1 MQVTEILTHT
11 PLWVWGLLLYLVYVG
26 VRLLSPTTVS
36 PKGMLLM
43 PSIFLLWGIY
53 GIFNRL
59 AMPWTALF
67 IFAIALIVGL
77 LLGKIVMAIQKP
89 AMLDTETGMVQRPGS
104 VVPII
109 VILLSFGCL
118 YCLNVCA
125 AYHPDSVKE
134 LNFTAIYSVISG
146 LTSGFFWGMSWSI
159 LMKTFAG
166 SVMRPAD

>member
-11 PLWVWGLLLYLVYVG
+11 PLWVWVLLVYLVYCG
-26 VRLLSPTTVS
+26 VRLLSPSTVS
-36 PKGMLLM
+36 PKRMLLM

-59 AMPWTALF
+59 YMPWAALL
-67 IFAIALIVGL
+67 IFAVALLVGL
-77 LLGKIVMAIQKP
+77 LLGRALMAMQKP
-89 AMLDTETGMVQRPGS
+89 AMLDGETGMVQLPGS

-109 VILLSFGCL
+109 FILLSFGCL
-118 YCLNVCA
+118 YCLNVYA
-125 AYHPDSVKE
+125 AYYPDSVKE
-134 LNFTAIYSVISG
+134 LNFTAIYSVTSG
-146 LTSGFFWGMSWSI
+146 LTSGFFWGMSWAV